1 MNKPPCVG
9 FAPTHGGFVMFSKE
23 IQMVAVTEYL
33 FGVPQ
38 SVPRRQYQITGS
50 ATLYNW
56 VESIKFLGLEGV
68 KNPNQ
73 YRNFPNQ

>member
-1 MNKPPCVG
+1 
-9 FAPTHGGFVMFSKE
+9 MFSKE

-33 FGVPQ
+33 FGVSQ
-38 SVPRRQYQITGS
+38 SVPRRKYQITGS